1 MKITERLKKPGKLF
15 SFEFYPPKT
24 EQDAEK
30 LFETVKDLKA
40 LKPDFISITNSS
52 TGVSPYRTVALSGVI
67 KHKLG
72 LEVMAH
78 LTCIGHT
85 REEIKNIA
93 ERLKVMGIENVLA
106 LRGDIHNIDGLP
118 PKRDYLYASELAADL
133 KAMGGFSIGG
143 AGYPE
148 KHPEAPDFDSDIAA
162 LKAKTGAGAEFIITQ
177 LFFEN
182 RFYFDYVEKARKA
195 GVNVPII
202 PGLMPLTSFKQLQNF
217 TKMFSVLLP
226 AAVKDGVEKYAADK
240 DSLLKFSVDYA
251 SRQAEELL
259 ANGAPGV
266 HFYTLNRSKATKEIL
281 KNLESK

>member
-1 MKITERLKKPGKLF
+1 MKITDRLKQSDKLF

-30 LFETVKDLKA
+30 LFATIGELKT

-52 TGVSPYRTVALSGVI
+52 TGTVPYRTVALSGVI
-67 KHKLG
+67 KEKLG

-78 LTCIGHT
+78 LTCVGHT
-85 REEIKNIA
+85 KAEIKAIA
-93 ERLKVMGIENVLA
+93 ARLKSLGIENVLA
-106 LRGDIHNIDGLP
+106 LRGDIHNIDGLA
-118 PKRDYLYASELAADL
+118 PKRDYRFASELAADL
-133 KAMGGFSIGG
+133 SAMGGFAIGG

-148 KHPEAPDFDSDIAA
+148 KHPEAPDLGSDIAA
-162 LKAKTGAGAEFIITQ
+162 LKTKTEAGVEFIITQ

-195 GVNVPII
+195 GVSAPVI
-202 PGLMPLTSFKQLQNF
+202 PGLMPLTSYKQLQNF

-226 AAVKDGVEKYAADK
+226 KEIKDNVEKYAEDK

-251 SRQAEELL
+251 SRQAEDLIK
-259 ANGAPGV
+259 NGAPGV
-266 HFYTLNRSKATKEIL
+266 HFYTLNRSRATKEIL
-281 KNLESK
+281 KNIR

>member
-1 MKITERLKKPGKLF
+1 MKKPGKLF

-85 REEIKNIA
+85 REDIKNIA
-93 ERLKVMGIENVLA
+93 ERLKLLGIENVLA

-118 PKRDYLYASELAADL
+118 PKRDYRYASELAADL

-148 KHPEAPDFDSDIAA
+148 KHPEAPDFDSDIRA
-162 LKAKTGAGAEFIITQ
+162 LKTKTEAGADFIITQ

-182 RFYFDYVEKARKA
+182 RFYFDYVEKARKG

-202 PGLMPLTSFKQLQNF
+202 PGLMPLTSYKQLQNF

-226 AAVKDGVEKYAADK
+226 QAVKAGVEKYAADK

-281 KNLESK
+281 KNLAPFEGHRP

>member
-1 MKITERLKKPGKLF
+1 MKITEILKTKGRVF

-40 LKPDFISITNSS
+40 LEPDFISITNST
-52 TGVSPYRTVALSGVI
+52 TGASPYRTVALSGVI

-85 REEIKNIA
+85 RADIKAIA
-93 ERLKVMGIENVLA
+93 ERLKAMDIENVLA
-106 LRGDIHNIDGLP
+106 LRGDIHNIDGLA
-118 PKRDYLYASELAADL
+118 PKREYRYASELAADL
-133 KAMGGFSIGG
+133 KAMGGFAIGG

-148 KHPEAPDFDSDIAA
+148 KHPEAPDFDSDIRA
-162 LKAKTGAGAEFIITQ
+162 LKAKTGAGADFIITQ

-182 RFYFDYVEKARKA
+182 RFYFEYVEKARKA
-195 GVNVPII
+195 GVSAPII
-202 PGLMPLTSFKQLQNF
+202 PGLMPLTSYKQLQNF
-217 TKMFSVLLP
+217 SKMFSVLLP
-226 AAVKDGVEKYAADK
+226 EAVRNGVEKYAEDK

-259 ANGAPGV
+259 KGGAPGV

-281 KNLESK
+281 KNLEKK